1 MSQDKN
7 AKLLKKLNLNT
18 RMDAIEAA
26 DAKLTKLV
34 EIDNA
39 HKARQPQEP
48 SKPMIRQP
56 KEPPRLS
63 PTQVQYPSPPP
74 ASPLARPRSPTDR
87 AGMVQGTGVA
97 MSSKAA
103 ELSERLASLN
113 SSVFQQKLSLAET
126 EKHILVKERQE
137 LQAQIRQMNQIQKQ
151 TQMDMQ
157 NKMTDQFGQAMK
169 ETFEQIKDVM
179 KSMQGTD
186 KKDLVSLNEAYEHK
200 FRREVLPMA
209 AEGENHSTS
218 LSDKRIKMY
227 GALNTG
233 LHNYFDSVMSVRAE
247 TEGEAVGNGFCFH
260 LYDAVQK
267 MRPEMKQ
274 TKDHIDA
281 GNPHSTESPFLRAIV
296 NTVQYNP
303 VLSWYTVDSQDFPN
317 AGSVG
322 KLARLDPINGQDYVD
337 DFLLELLIA
346 IRLNQIFPAG
356 ADPQSGQS
364 ILGTIMPIFFGGEH
378 PQRFSK
384 SFKLFP
390 REKLH
395 LLSSKPSIETA
406 KVAAALLHSVGV
418 STPEHFLRLSIREIV
433 GKIMDCPGVWMDR
446 YESKNESQIEAAKMI
461 VGLSRAEGAALVAK
475 TIEARGLA
483 EENADAQQ
491 GGAED
496 GEEIAVTEGG
506 DDFDG
511 EDSGDDELSQQQKVF
526 QILFMS
532 FLLLRHSAAL
542 GSILQHSAT
551 YCNALQH
558 TATHC
563 NTLRRTVY
571 QMQDQPLVSLLPC
584 LLNKPCERES
594 TRLTCIMLPCD
605 GNSEHGANS

>member
-48 SKPMIRQP
+48 SKPLIRQP

-63 PTQVQYPSPPP
+63 PTQVQSPSPPP

-179 KSMQGTD
+179 KSMQGAD

-218 LSDKRIKMY
+218 LSDKRTKMY

-356 ADPQSGQS
+356 ADPQSRQS

-446 YESKNESQIEAAKMI
+446 YESKNESQIEAAKII

-496 GEEIAVTEGG
+496 GEEIVVTEGG
-506 DDFDG
+506 NDFDG

-542 GSILQHSAT
+542 GSILQR
-551 YCNALQH
+551 
-558 TATHC
+558 TATHR

-571 QMQDQPLVSLLPC
+571 QVQDQPLVSLLPC

-594 TRLTCIMLPCD
+594 TRLTRIMLPCD